1 MRTIRI
7 TESNTVVSVISK
19 ILVVIFVLFCA
30 VYADQAAKVFSYL
43 SNILLHNMKWFI
55 LLSVT
60 GICFFLIYIMFS
72 RYGLIKLGKDT
83 DKPEY
88 SYFAWLAMLF
98 SCAMGV
104 GLVFWGVA
112 EPMNHYA
119 SNPFTKGLTDDAAS
133 MAMQITFFHWGLH
146 AWSVYCITALAIGY
160 FSYRKGLPFSLRSIL
175 HPLIGNRIYGP
186 IGHSV
191 DIIVIVVTTF
201 GISQTLALGVL
212 QINAGLNRV
221 FNVDIN
227 VTSQFIIL
235 LLLSSL
241 ATISVVRGIGTGMR
255 RISELNII
263 LSIILIVIL
272 MCVGPARYIT
282 NSYIEGLSNYS
293 SNFISMSLWSDTQK
307 DSEWQ
312 NWWTAFY
319 WLWWSTW
326 APFVGMFIAK
336 ISKGRTIRQ
345 LISGVLIVPTLV
357 TFIWMA
363 VFGGSALKVEQ
374 NARHAFEQQAV
385 QAEKTQPLQNGLLS
399 TASKTTDNT
408 QTSPEFTG
416 GPIVKATQKD
426 NTLAIFAL
434 YDSIDDG
441 LFGTILSITTCLLL
455 ITYLV
460 TSQDG
465 GTHVLCFLDTLS
477 EKDTPIRTRLQWCLF
492 VTSISLGLLYVGG
505 LKAIQSAVIL
515 FGFPILIL
523 LIIMCI
529 AIFKALLKE
538 TSTDLATL
546 DTSPKLNDLPPTTED
561 SLHILGSEKASTGP
575 VVHVGTQTKP

>member
-1 MRTIRI
+1 MRTSGIS
-7 TESNTVVSVISK
+7 ESNTAVSVISK

-30 VYADQAAKVFSYL
+30 VYADKAAEVFSYL
-43 SNILLHNMKWFI
+43 SSTLLHNTKWFI

-72 RYGLIKLGKDT
+72 RYGSIRLGKDS

-88 SYFAWLAMLF
+88 SYFAWIAMLF

-119 SNPFTKGLTDDAAS
+119 SNPFTKGFTDEAAS

-186 IGHSV
+186 IGNLV

-201 GISQTLALGVL
+201 GISQTLAMGVL
-212 QINAGLNRV
+212 QINAGLNKV
-221 FNVDIN
+221 FGLGIN

-235 LLLSSL
+235 VVLSSL
-241 ATISVVRGIGTGMR
+241 ATISVIRGIGTGMR
-255 RISELNII
+255 RISELNVI

-282 NSYIEGLSNYS
+282 NSYIEGLGNYS
-293 SNFISMSLWSDTQK
+293 SHFISMSLWADAQK

-345 LISGVLIVPTLV
+345 LIAGVLFVPTLV
-357 TFIWMA
+357 TFIWMG

-374 NARHAFEQQAV
+374 NARQAFDKQQTTHIASTPV
-385 QAEKTQPLQNGLLS
+385 SSNSSLTTETTSQTSNIAQA
-399 TASKTTDNT
+399 
-408 QTSPEFTG
+408 SPEFKG
-416 GPIVKATQKD
+416 GPIVQATQKD

-434 YDSIDDG
+434 YDAIDDG
-441 LFGTILSITTCLLL
+441 LFGMILSITTCLLL

-465 GTHVLCFLDTLS
+465 GTHVLCFLDTRS
-477 EKDTPIRTRLQWCLF
+477 EKETPIRTRLIWCLF

-505 LKAIQSAVIL
+505 LKAIQTAVIL

-523 LIIMCI
+523 LTIMCG
-529 AIFKALLKE
+529 ALLKAFHKE
-538 TSTDLATL
+538 GSTDPTNSVR
-546 DTSPKLNDLPPTTED
+546 DETKEESSIPKLLE
-561 SLHILGSEKASTGP
+561 SEVQAK
-575 VVHVGTQTKP
+575 TQT

>member
-1 MRTIRI
+1 MRTTGIS
-7 TESNTVVSVISK
+7 ESNTAVSVISK

-30 VYADQAAKVFSYL
+30 VYADKAAEIFSYL

-88 SYFAWLAMLF
+88 SYFAWISMLF

-119 SNPFTKGLTDDAAS
+119 SNPFTKGLTDEAAS

-175 HPLIGNRIYGP
+175 HPFIGNRIYGP
-186 IGHSV
+186 IGNLV

-212 QINAGLNRV
+212 QINAGLNKV
-221 FNVDIN
+221 FGLGIN

-235 LLLSSL
+235 VLLSSL

-282 NSYIEGLSNYS
+282 NSYIEGLGNYS
-293 SNFISMSLWSDTQK
+293 SHFISMSLWTDAQK

-345 LISGVLIVPTLV
+345 LIAGVLIVPTLV
-357 TFIWMA
+357 TFIWMS

-374 NARHAFEQQAV
+374 NARQTFEQQTAQV
-385 QAEKTQPLQNGLLS
+385 AQASVTTGSSLQKEATS
-399 TASKTTDNT
+399 KISETPQAS
-408 QTSPEFTG
+408 SEFKG
-416 GPIVKATQKD
+416 GPIVQATQKD

-434 YDSIDDG
+434 YDAIDDG
-441 LFGTILSITTCLLL
+441 LFGMILSITTCLLL

-465 GTHVLCFLDTLS
+465 GTHVLCFLDTRS
-477 EKDTPIRTRLQWCLF
+477 EKETPIRTRLIWCLF

-523 LIIMCI
+523 LTIMCG
-529 AIFKALLKE
+529 ALLKALHNE
-538 TSTDLATL
+538 VSTGLTNSTTEEVKEGSSTATLTSTEVQA
-546 DTSPKLNDLPPTTED
+546 
-561 SLHILGSEKASTGP
+561 
-575 VVHVGTQTKP
+575 KPEI

>member
-1 MRTIRI
+1 MRTTGIS
-7 TESNTVVSVISK
+7 ESNTAVSVISK

-30 VYADQAAKVFSYL
+30 VYADKAAETFSYL
-43 SNILLHNMKWFI
+43 SSILLHNMKWFI
-55 LLSVT
+55 LLAVT
-60 GICFFLIYIMFS
+60 SICFFLIYIMFS

-83 DKPEY
+83 DKPEF
-88 SYFAWLAMLF
+88 SYFAWISMLF

-119 SNPFTKGLTDDAAS
+119 SNPFTKGLTDEAAS
-133 MAMQITFFHWGLH
+133 MAMQIRFFHWGLH

-186 IGHSV
+186 IGNLV

-212 QINAGLNRV
+212 QINAGLNKV
-221 FNVDIN
+221 FGLGID

-235 LLLSSL
+235 IVLSGL

-272 MCVGPARYIT
+272 MFVGPARYIT
-282 NSYIEGLSNYS
+282 NSYLEGLGNYS
-293 SNFISMSLWSDTQK
+293 SHFIGMSLWTDAQK

-345 LISGVLIVPTLV
+345 LIAGVLFVPTLV
-357 TFIWMA
+357 TFIWMS
-363 VFGGSALKVEQ
+363 VFGGSALKIEQ
-374 NARHAFEQQAV
+374 NARQTFEKQQTAQV
-385 QAEKTQPLQNGLLS
+385 EQASSATPPKIDGS
-399 TASKTTDNT
+399 SKTTT
-408 QTSPEFTG
+408 TVQTPPEFTG

-441 LFGTILSITTCLLL
+441 LFGMILSITTCLLL

-465 GTHVLCFLDTLS
+465 GTHVLCFLDTRS
-477 EKDTPIRTRLQWCLF
+477 EKETPIRTRLTWCVF

-505 LKAIQSAVIL
+505 LKAIQTAVIL

-523 LIIMCI
+523 LTIMCG
-529 AIFKALLKE
+529 ALLKALQKE
-538 TSTDLATL
+538 VSTGLVISTAEEIKEDLTESSSTSTQ
-546 DTSPKLNDLPPTTED
+546 
-561 SLHILGSEKASTGP
+561 
-575 VVHVGTQTKP
+575 VQTKFES

>member
-1 MRTIRI
+1 MRTKGIS
-7 TESNTVVSVISK
+7 ESNTAVSVISK

-30 VYADQAAKVFSYL
+30 VYADKAAEVFSYL
-43 SNILLHNMKWFI
+43 SNALLHNMKWFI
-55 LLSVT
+55 LLAVT
-60 GICFFLIYIMFS
+60 SICFFLIYIMFS

-83 DKPEY
+83 DKPEF
-88 SYFAWLAMLF
+88 SYFAWISMLF

-119 SNPFTKGLTDDAAS
+119 SNPFTKGLTDEAAS

-186 IGHSV
+186 IGNLV

-212 QINAGLNRV
+212 QINAGLNKV
-221 FNVDIN
+221 FGLGIN
-227 VTSQFIIL
+227 VTAQFIIL
-235 LLLSSL
+235 IVLSGL

-272 MCVGPARYIT
+272 MFVGPARYIT
-282 NSYIEGLSNYS
+282 NSYLEGLGNYS
-293 SNFISMSLWSDTQK
+293 SHFISMSLWTDAQK

-345 LISGVLIVPTLV
+345 LIAGVLFVPTLV
-357 TFIWMA
+357 TFIWMS

-374 NARHAFEQQAV
+374 NARQTFEKQQTALV
-385 QAEKTQPLQNGLLS
+385 EQAPS
-399 TASKTTDNT
+399 TTAPKVEGSSKTTHT
-408 QTSPEFTG
+408 VQASPEFTG

-441 LFGTILSITTCLLL
+441 LFGMILSITTCLLL

-465 GTHVLCFLDTLS
+465 GTHVLCFLDTRS
-477 EKDTPIRTRLQWCLF
+477 EKDTPIRTRLTWCLF

-505 LKAIQSAVIL
+505 LKAIQTAVIL

-523 LIIMCI
+523 LTIMCG
-529 AIFKALLKE
+529 ALLKALHKE
-538 TSTDLATL
+538 VSTGLVISPVEEIKEDLTESSSTSTQA
-546 DTSPKLNDLPPTTED
+546 
-561 SLHILGSEKASTGP
+561 
-575 VVHVGTQTKP
+575 QTKFET

>member
-1 MRTIRI
+1 MRTSGIS
-7 TESNTVVSVISK
+7 ESNTAVSVISK

-30 VYADQAAKVFSYL
+30 VYADKAAEVFSYL
-43 SNILLHNMKWFI
+43 SIALLHNTKWFI

-72 RYGLIKLGKDT
+72 RYGSIKLGKDT

-88 SYFAWLAMLF
+88 SYFAWIAMLF

-119 SNPFTKGLTDDAAS
+119 SNPFTKSFTDEAAS

-186 IGHSV
+186 IGNLV

-201 GISQTLALGVL
+201 GISQTLAMGVL
-212 QINAGLNRV
+212 QINAGLNKV
-221 FNVDIN
+221 FGLGIN

-235 LLLSSL
+235 VVLSSL
-241 ATISVVRGIGTGMR
+241 ATISVIRGIGTGMR
-255 RISELNII
+255 RISELNVI

-282 NSYIEGLSNYS
+282 NSYIEGLGNYS
-293 SNFISMSLWSDTQK
+293 SHFISMSLWADAQK

-345 LISGVLIVPTLV
+345 LIAGVLFVPTLV
-357 TFIWMA
+357 TFIWMG

-374 NARHAFEQQAV
+374 NARQAFDKQ
-385 QAEKTQPLQNGLLS
+385 KTTHIASTPVSSNSSLS
-399 TASKTTDNT
+399 TETTS
-408 QTSPEFTG
+408 QTSNIAQASPEFKG
-416 GPIVKATQKD
+416 GPIVQATQKD

-434 YDSIDDG
+434 YDAIDDG
-441 LFGTILSITTCLLL
+441 LFGMILSITTCLLL

-465 GTHVLCFLDTLS
+465 GTHVLCFLDTRS
-477 EKDTPIRTRLQWCLF
+477 EKETPIRTRLIWCLF

-505 LKAIQSAVIL
+505 LKAIQTAVIL

-523 LIIMCI
+523 LTIMCG
-529 AIFKALLKE
+529 ALLKAFHKE
-538 TSTDLATL
+538 GSTDPTNSVR
-546 DTSPKLNDLPPTTED
+546 DETKEESSIPKLLE
-561 SLHILGSEKASTGP
+561 SEVQAK
-575 VVHVGTQTKP
+575 TQT

>member
-1 MRTIRI
+1 MRTSGIS
-7 TESNTVVSVISK
+7 ESNTAVSVISK

-30 VYADQAAKVFSYL
+30 VYADKAAEVFSYL
-43 SNILLHNMKWFI
+43 SSALLHNTKWFI

-72 RYGLIKLGKDT
+72 RYGSIKLGKDT

-88 SYFAWLAMLF
+88 SYFAWIAMLF

-119 SNPFTKGLTDDAAS
+119 SNPFTKGFTDEAAS

-186 IGHSV
+186 IGNLV

-201 GISQTLALGVL
+201 GISQTLAMGVL
-212 QINAGLNRV
+212 QINAGLNKV
-221 FNVDIN
+221 FGLGIN

-235 LLLSSL
+235 VVLSSL
-241 ATISVVRGIGTGMR
+241 ATISVIRGIGTGMR
-255 RISELNII
+255 RISELNVI

-282 NSYIEGLSNYS
+282 NSYIEGLGNYS
-293 SNFISMSLWSDTQK
+293 SHFISMSLWADAQK

-345 LISGVLIVPTLV
+345 LIAGVLFVPTLV
-357 TFIWMA
+357 TFIWMG

-374 NARHAFEQQAV
+374 NARQAFDKQQTTHIASTPV
-385 QAEKTQPLQNGLLS
+385 SSNSSLS
-399 TASKTTDNT
+399 TETTS
-408 QTSPEFTG
+408 QTSNIAQASPEFKG
-416 GPIVKATQKD
+416 GPIVQATQKD

-434 YDSIDDG
+434 YDAIDDG
-441 LFGTILSITTCLLL
+441 LFGMILSITTCLLL

-465 GTHVLCFLDTLS
+465 GTHVLCFLDTRS
-477 EKDTPIRTRLQWCLF
+477 EKETPIRTRLIWCLF

-505 LKAIQSAVIL
+505 LKAIQTAVIL

-523 LIIMCI
+523 LTIMCG
-529 AIFKALLKE
+529 ALLKAFHKE
-538 TSTDLATL
+538 GSTDPTNSVR
-546 DTSPKLNDLPPTTED
+546 DEIKEESSIPKLLE
-561 SLHILGSEKASTGP
+561 SEVQAK
-575 VVHVGTQTKP
+575 TQT

>member
-1 MRTIRI
+1 MRTSGIS
-7 TESNTVVSVISK
+7 ESNTAVSVISK

-30 VYADQAAKVFSYL
+30 VYADKAAEVFSYL
-43 SNILLHNMKWFI
+43 SSALLHNTKWFI

-72 RYGLIKLGKDT
+72 RYGSIKLGKDT

-88 SYFAWLAMLF
+88 SYFAWIAMLF

-119 SNPFTKGLTDDAAS
+119 SNPFTKGFTDEAAS

-186 IGHSV
+186 IGNLV

-201 GISQTLALGVL
+201 GISQTLAMGVL
-212 QINAGLNRV
+212 QINAGLNKV
-221 FNVDIN
+221 FGLGIN

-235 LLLSSL
+235 VVLSSL
-241 ATISVVRGIGTGMR
+241 ATISVIRGIGTGMR
-255 RISELNII
+255 RISELNVI

-282 NSYIEGLSNYS
+282 NSYIEGLGNYS
-293 SNFISMSLWSDTQK
+293 SHFISMSLWADAQK

-345 LISGVLIVPTLV
+345 LIAGVLFVPTLV
-357 TFIWMA
+357 TFIWMG

-374 NARHAFEQQAV
+374 NARQAFDKQQTTHIASTPV
-385 QAEKTQPLQNGLLS
+385 SSNSSLS
-399 TASKTTDNT
+399 TETTS
-408 QTSPEFTG
+408 QTSNIAQASPEFKG
-416 GPIVKATQKD
+416 GPIVQATQKD

-434 YDSIDDG
+434 YDAIDDG
-441 LFGTILSITTCLLL
+441 LFGMILSITTCLLL

-465 GTHVLCFLDTLS
+465 GTHVLCFLDTRS
-477 EKDTPIRTRLQWCLF
+477 EKETPIRTRLIWCLF

-505 LKAIQSAVIL
+505 LKAIQTAVIL

-523 LIIMCI
+523 LTIMCG
-529 AIFKALLKE
+529 ALLKAFHKE
-538 TSTDLATL
+538 GSTDPTNSVR
-546 DTSPKLNDLPPTTED
+546 DETKEESSIPKLLE
-561 SLHILGSEKASTGP
+561 SEVQAK
-575 VVHVGTQTKP
+575 TQT

>member
-1 MRTIRI
+1 MRTTGIS
-7 TESNTVVSVISK
+7 ESNTAVSVISK

-30 VYADQAAKVFSYL
+30 VYADKAAETFSYL

-55 LLSVT
+55 LLAVT
-60 GICFFLIYIMFS
+60 SICFFLIYIMFS

-83 DKPEY
+83 DKPEF
-88 SYFAWLAMLF
+88 SYFAWISMLF

-119 SNPFTKGLTDDAAS
+119 SNPFTKGLTDEAAS

-175 HPLIGNRIYGP
+175 YPLIGNRIYGP
-186 IGHSV
+186 IGNLV

-212 QINAGLNRV
+212 QINAGLNKV
-221 FNVDIN
+221 FGLGID

-235 LLLSSL
+235 IVLSGL

-272 MCVGPARYIT
+272 MFVGPARYIT
-282 NSYIEGLSNYS
+282 NSYLEGLGNYS
-293 SNFISMSLWSDTQK
+293 SHFIGMSLWTDAQK

-345 LISGVLIVPTLV
+345 LIAGVLFVPTLV
-357 TFIWMA
+357 TFIWMS
-363 VFGGSALKVEQ
+363 VFGGSALKIEQ
-374 NARHAFEQQAV
+374 NARQTFEKQQTAQV
-385 QAEKTQPLQNGLLS
+385 EQASSATPPKIDGS
-399 TASKTTDNT
+399 SKTTT
-408 QTSPEFTG
+408 TVQTPPEFTG

-441 LFGTILSITTCLLL
+441 LFGMILSITTCLLL

-465 GTHVLCFLDTLS
+465 GTHVLCFLDTRS
-477 EKDTPIRTRLQWCLF
+477 EKETPIRTRLTWCLF

-505 LKAIQSAVIL
+505 LKAIQTAVIL

-523 LIIMCI
+523 LTIMCG
-529 AIFKALLKE
+529 ALLKALQKE
-538 TSTDLATL
+538 VSTGLVISTAEEIKEDLTESSSTSTQ
-546 DTSPKLNDLPPTTED
+546 
-561 SLHILGSEKASTGP
+561 
-575 VVHVGTQTKP
+575 VQTKFES

>member
-1 MRTIRI
+1 MRTTGIS
-7 TESNTVVSVISK
+7 ESNTVVSVVSK
-19 ILVVIFVLFCA
+19 VLVIIFILFCA
-30 VYADQAAKVFSYL
+30 IYADKAVEIFSYL
-43 SNILLHNMKWFI
+43 SGILLHNMKWFI
-55 LLSVT
+55 LLAAT
-60 GICFFLIYIMFS
+60 GICFFLIYLMFS

-88 SYFAWLAMLF
+88 SYFAWMSMLF

-119 SNPFTKGLTDDAAS
+119 SNPFTKGLTDEAAS

-146 AWSVYCITALAIGY
+146 AWSVYCVTALAIGY

-175 HPLIGNRIYGP
+175 HPFIGNRIYGP
-186 IGHSV
+186 IGNLV

-212 QINAGLNRV
+212 QINAGLNKV
-221 FNVDIN
+221 FGLGIN

-282 NSYIEGLSNYS
+282 HSYMEGLSNYS
-293 SNFISMSLWSDTQK
+293 SNFISMSLWSDAQK

-345 LISGVLIVPTLV
+345 LIAGVLIIPTLV
-357 TFIWMA
+357 TFLWMS

-374 NARHAFEQQAV
+374 NSRHAFEKQQTA
-385 QAEKTQPLQNGLLS
+385 QIEKAPS
-399 TASKTTDNT
+399 TATPNLQSKAIDTT
-408 QTSPEFTG
+408 QASSEFTG

-434 YDSIDDG
+434 YDAIDDG
-441 LFGTILSITTCLLL
+441 LFGMILSITTCLLL

-465 GTHVLCFLDTLS
+465 GTHVLCFLDTRS
-477 EKDTPIRTRLQWCLF
+477 EKETPIRTRLIWCFF

-505 LKAIQSAVIL
+505 LKAIQTAVIL

-523 LIIMCI
+523 LTIMCV
-529 AIFKALLKE
+529 ALLKVLHKE
-538 TSTDLATL
+538 TSIGVLTLAVEEVKEDLDPINLVKTPL
-546 DTSPKLNDLPPTTED
+546 E
-561 SLHILGSEKASTGP
+561 
-575 VVHVGTQTKP
+575 TKSKT

>member
-1 MRTIRI
+1 MRTSGIS
-7 TESNTVVSVISK
+7 ESNTAVSVISK

-30 VYADQAAKVFSYL
+30 VYADKAAEVFSYL
-43 SNILLHNMKWFI
+43 SSALLHNTKWFI

-72 RYGLIKLGKDT
+72 RYGSIKLGKDT

-88 SYFAWLAMLF
+88 SYFAWIAMLF

-119 SNPFTKGLTDDAAS
+119 SNPFTKSFTDEAAS

-186 IGHSV
+186 IGNLV

-201 GISQTLALGVL
+201 GISQTLAMGVL
-212 QINAGLNRV
+212 QINAGLNKV
-221 FNVDIN
+221 FGLGIN

-235 LLLSSL
+235 VVLSSL

-255 RISELNII
+255 RISELNVI

-282 NSYIEGLSNYS
+282 NSYIEGLGNYS
-293 SNFISMSLWSDTQK
+293 SHFISMSLWADAQK

-345 LISGVLIVPTLV
+345 LIAGVLFVPTLV
-357 TFIWMA
+357 TFIWMG

-374 NARHAFEQQAV
+374 NARQAFDKQQTTHIV
-385 QAEKTQPLQNGLLS
+385 STPVSSNSSLS
-399 TASKTTDNT
+399 TETTS
-408 QTSPEFTG
+408 QTSNIAQASPEFKG
-416 GPIVKATQKD
+416 GPIVQATQKD

-434 YDSIDDG
+434 YDAIDDG
-441 LFGTILSITTCLLL
+441 LFGMILSITTCLLL

-465 GTHVLCFLDTLS
+465 GTHVLCFLDTRS
-477 EKDTPIRTRLQWCLF
+477 EKETPIRTRLIWCLF

-505 LKAIQSAVIL
+505 LKAIQTAVIL

-523 LIIMCI
+523 LTIMCG
-529 AIFKALLKE
+529 ALLKAFHKE
-538 TSTDLATL
+538 GSTDPTNSVREE
-546 DTSPKLNDLPPTTED
+546 TKEESSTPKLLE
-561 SLHILGSEKASTGP
+561 SEVQAKL
-575 VVHVGTQTKP
+575 QT